1 MDIKK
6 VLLIVGA
13 LVVGYFAVKLAFALI
28 GLAWTFLSY
37 TLIAVLTVGVAYALY
52 RGFNRMLTSG
62 KRLT

>member
-13 LVVGYFAVKLAFALI
+13 LVVGYFAVNLAFTLI
-28 GLAWTFLSY
+28 GFVWNLLSY
-37 TLIAVLTVGVAYALY
+37 ALIAVLTVGVAYALY
-52 RGFNRMLTSG
+52 RGFNRMLSSG